1 MKVKFRQI
9 YNQIQYIVFIQTKLF
24 SKVFAPIKIRTK
36 PYD

>member
-1 MKVKFRQI
+1 MREKFRQT